1 MNFSYSK
8 FQKTKKKYR
17 IIPGDEVARNLSGP
31 SRPNV
36 YKRRPSSPN
45 PNAPIIRA
53 NDTPQRSAINEDL
66 NSVRGKLNPV
76 KELQMLA
83 RQSSNNDEV
92 NDGSNIKL

>member
-1 MNFSYSK
+1 MS
-8 FQKTKKKYR
+8 KTKSYR

-36 YKRRPSSPN
+36 YKRRPSSPS

-53 NDTPQRSAINEDL
+53 SDAPQRSVVNENL
-66 NSVRGKLNPV
+66 NAFRGKLNPV

-83 RQSSNNDEV
+83 RQNSSNDEV
-92 NDGSNIKL
+92 NDRVPT